1 MGGRPTAL
9 KNMNSPDINGTQ
21 KVGTPEN
28 EALIKKLRA
37 RDKAAYFIS
46 YASVVLVL
54 ACGVCLFIGTDSFQ
68 LIRRFSE
75 TALGKSVAIDAF
87 LLIFFIF
94 GMPQWGILRFKAWAC
109 AGAAAYIAYSLPEFA
124 QQAWAFC
131 AASTLLGA
139 CTLRKG
145 PVLSA
150 FIGVAALLS
159 CALFYKIY

>member
-1 MGGRPTAL
+1 M
-9 KNMNSPDINGTQ
+9 
-21 KVGTPEN
+21 
-28 EALIKKLRA
+28 
-37 RDKAAYFIS
+37 
-46 YASVVLVL
+46 L

-109 AGAAAYIAYSLPEFA
+109 AGGAAYIAYSLPEFA
-124 QQAWAFC
+124 QQSWAFC

-145 PVLSA
+145 PIISSI
-150 FIGVAALLS
+150 IGVAALLS

>member
-1 MGGRPTAL
+1 
-9 KNMNSPDINGTQ
+9 MNSPDINGTQ
-21 KVGTPEN
+21 KVGASEN

-37 RDKAAYFIS
+37 RDMAAYFIS

-54 ACGVCLFIGTDSFQ
+54 ACGVCLFIVADSSP
-68 LIRRFSE
+68 LIRRFAE
-75 TALGKSVAIDAF
+75 TALGKSVAVDAF

-94 GMPQWGILRFKAWAC
+94 GMPQWGILRFN

-150 FIGVAALLS
+150 FIGVAALLA
-159 CALFYKIY
+159 CALFYKIFQP

>member
-1 MGGRPTAL
+1 M
-9 KNMNSPDINGTQ
+9 
-21 KVGTPEN
+21 
-28 EALIKKLRA
+28 
-37 RDKAAYFIS
+37 AAYFIS
-46 YASVVLVL
+46 YAAVVLTL
-54 ACGVCLFIGTDSFQ
+54 ACGVCLFIVADSSP
-68 LIRRFSE
+68 LIRRFAE
-75 TALGKSVAIDAF
+75 TALGKSVAVDAF

-145 PVLSA
+145 PILSA
-150 FIGVAALLS
+150 FIGVAALLA
-159 CALFYKIY
+159 CALFYKIFQP

>member
-9 KNMNSPDINGTQ
+9 KNMNSPDINGSQ
-21 KVGTPEN
+21 KGGASEN

-37 RDKAAYFIS
+37 RDMAAYFIS
-46 YASVVLVL
+46 YAAVVLTL
-54 ACGVCLFIGTDSFQ
+54 ACGVCLFIVADSFP
-68 LIRRFSE
+68 LIRRFAE
-75 TALGKSVAIDAF
+75 TALGKSVAVDAF

-94 GMPQWGILRFKAWAC
+94 GMPQWGILRFK
-109 AGAAAYIAYSLPEFA
+109 
-124 QQAWAFC
+124 AWAFC

-150 FIGVAALLS
+150 FIGVAALLA
-159 CALFYKIY
+159 CALFYKIFQP

>member
-9 KNMNSPDINGTQ
+9 KNMNSTKIDDSPTG
-21 KVGTPEN
+21 GTPEN

-37 RDKAAYFIS
+37 RDMAAYFIS
-46 YASVVLVL
+46 YAAVVLTL
-54 ACGVCLFIGTDSFQ
+54 ACGVCLFIVADSLP
-68 LIRRFSE
+68 LIRRFTE
-75 TALGKSVAIDAF
+75 TV
-87 LLIFFIF
+87 F
-94 GMPQWGILRFKAWAC
+94 GMPQRGILRFKAWAC

-150 FIGVAALLS
+150 FIGVAALLA
-159 CALFYKIY
+159 CALFYKIFQP

>member
-1 MGGRPTAL
+1 
-9 KNMNSPDINGTQ
+9 MNSTKIDDSPTG
-21 KVGTPEN
+21 GTPEN

-68 LIRRFSE
+68 LIRRFAE
-75 TALGKSVAIDAF
+75 TALGKSVAVDAF

-109 AGAAAYIAYSLPEFA
+109 AGVAAYIAYSLPEFA
-124 QQAWAFC
+124 QQSWAFC

-150 FIGVAALLS
+150 FIGVAALLA
-159 CALFYKIY
+159 CALFYKIFQP